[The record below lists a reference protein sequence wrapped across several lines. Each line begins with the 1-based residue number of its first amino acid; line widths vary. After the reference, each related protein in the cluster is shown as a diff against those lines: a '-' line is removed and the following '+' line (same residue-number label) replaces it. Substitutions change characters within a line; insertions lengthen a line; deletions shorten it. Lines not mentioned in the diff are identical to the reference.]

1 MINNLVAQNFVPNND
16 LSKVTFVIKNL
27 GININGNFSGVKGT
41 IMFNAKDLNTSEINL
56 SVNANTINTDN
67 SARDKHLRKEEYFGV
82 EKYPLINFKSTK
94 INAATR
100 LNRYNVEGNL
110 TIKGI
115 TKPIKFELIAI
126 EKENN
131 LDLKCSFEINRRNF
145 KAGGNSMILSDNVKM
160 DIAIIAKK

>member
-1 MINNLVAQNFVPNND
+1 M
-16 LSKVTFVIKNL
+16 
-27 GININGNFSGVKGT
+27 
-41 IMFNAKDLNTSEINL
+41 
-56 SVNANTINTDN
+56 
-67 SARDKHLRKEEYFGV
+67 RKEEYFGV